1 MKLQQLD
8 QVEMGERIRK
18 YREMLNLTRE
28 QLAEQ
33 VEDVY
38 KRQVKI
44 SSFAKASPTALGTR
58 IVPPAP
64 GKMPKVTSGK
74 PILALSPAILM
85 SQVMANSI
93 PPPRA

>member
-33 VEDVY
+33 VDVSC
-38 KRQVKI
+38 KFI
-44 SSFAKASPTALGTR
+44 GDIECGAKG
-58 IVPPAP
+58 
-64 GKMPKVTSGK
+64 
-74 PILALSPAILM
+74 M
-85 SQVMANSI
+85 SCQI
-93 PPPRA
+93 